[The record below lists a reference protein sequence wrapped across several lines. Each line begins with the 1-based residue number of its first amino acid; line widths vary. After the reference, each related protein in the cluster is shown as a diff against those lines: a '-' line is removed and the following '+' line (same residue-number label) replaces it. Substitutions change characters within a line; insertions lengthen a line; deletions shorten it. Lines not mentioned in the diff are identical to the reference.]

1 MFKLFKKK
9 EKSEEETPEQN
20 ADEAES
26 SEKSEKP
33 TSPPAVS
40 NNDTPTLIKLSTD
53 IDRLKANVEAFAEVR
68 KSFTERFT
76 RTSEQIG
83 ELRSMILER
92 DRTIQSL
99 ELKAV
104 KAADLVESIKPDKFM
119 VEIQKQNV
127 KIEALKANLEGNEA
141 IVDRVMEELK
151 EIRRKIDFF
160 RGVEEIIKLSE
171 EVKKELIAIKK
182 IEGTINIQT
191 DKVQTIYSEM
201 RKKIQNLDTFNNQ
214 LQETRVNI
222 DQNTK
227 DIDGVKIKLPGFA
240 EKSEVDKILDQI
252 KKYTDSLKE
261 VQKKSPLTRD
271 IERLKGLLDNIN

>member
-1 MFKLFKKK
+1 MFKFLKKK
-9 EKSEEETPEQN
+9 EKNEEETQEEN
-20 ADEAES
+20 AEEES
-26 SEKSEKP
+26 SEKPEK
-33 TSPPAVS
+33 TPPPS
-40 NNDTPTLIKLSTD
+40 NNDVPSLIKISTD
-53 IDRLKANVEAFAEVR
+53 VERLKASVEAFAEIR

-92 DRTIQSL
+92 DRTIQTL

-119 VEIQKQNV
+119 VELEKQNV

-160 RGVEEIIKLSE
+160 RGVEEIINLSE

-201 RKKIQNLDTFNNQ
+201 RKKMQNLDTFNSQ

-222 DQNTK
+222 DQSAK
-227 DIDGVKIKLPGFA
+227 DIDTIRTKLPNFA

-261 VQKKSPLTRD
+261 IQKKTPLTRD
-271 IERLKGLLDNIN
+271 IERLKGLLDGLD